1 MSKPKR
7 HAHPNRFYIVF
18 SPDGETPPKVVH
30 KTHPAAIYAAVQMKK
45 LHPENS
51 FFVMGSMSAPVE
63 VREKPMTEETAVAEA
78 EAA

>member
-1 MSKPKR
+1 MSKAKR
-7 HAHPNRFYIVF
+7 SPHPNRFYIVF

-45 LHPENS
+45 LHPDQS

-63 VREKPMTEETAVAEA
+63 VREKAEPEEAQ

>member
-1 MSKPKR
+1 MAKSKHNP
-7 HAHPNRFYIVF
+7 HRFYIVF

-45 LHPENS
+45 LHPGHS

-63 VREKPMTEETAVAEA
+63 VREKQVVEEEA
-78 EAA
+78 QAA